1 MHGLRFRG
9 MPVRSW
15 RKRKHPR
22 IIRAMISCDV
32 LILGASASGLL
43 CAAEAAKRGRRVI
56 VIDHAKQAGMKI
68 LMSGGG
74 RCNFTNLEVSAEHYL
89 SDNPHFCKS
98 ALSRFTQWDFIA
110 RVSARGIEW
119 EERRHGQLFCRDS
132 AEQILDLLLEDCEQQ
147 GVEIRLNTAIA
158 EASDI
163 RHGPQGFD
171 IASSRGCFR
180 SHSLVVASGGLSFP
194 RVCASPIGY
203 RIAEAFG
210 HAIVPTRPGLVPL
223 TLQPEDK
230 QRLAPLSGI
239 AVDSRVENERAGFRE
254 NLLFTHRGLSGPAIL
269 QISSWWRPGEAI
281 DIDLLPELDL
291 LPWLLEQRER
301 QPATRLR
308 NLLHGLL
315 PKRLL
320 ETRID
325 ERDLN
330 RPLQEQGRTSLQHIA
345 QQLQHWSLRPGG
357 NEGYRTAE
365 VTVGGVDTRELS
377 SRTLESR
384 RQPGLY
390 FIGEVVDVTGWL
402 GGYNFQWAWSSG
414 WAAGQA
420 C

>member
-1 MHGLRFRG
+1 
-9 MPVRSW
+9 
-15 RKRKHPR
+15 
-22 IIRAMISCDV
+22 MISCDV

-132 AEQILDLLLEDCEQQ
+132 AEQILDLLLEACEQQ

-171 IASSRGCFR
+171 IASSRGRFR
-180 SHSLVVASGGLSFP
+180 SRSLVVASGGLSFP

-223 TLQPEDK
+223 TLQPEDR

-320 ETRID
+320 ETRVD

-330 RPLQEQGRTSLQHIA
+330 RPLQEQGRASLQRIA
-345 QQLQHWSLRPGG
+345 QQLHHWSLRPGG
-357 NEGYRTAE
+357 SEGYRTAE

-377 SRTLESR
+377 SRTMESR

>member
-1 MHGLRFRG
+1 
-9 MPVRSW
+9 
-15 RKRKHPR
+15 
-22 IIRAMISCDV
+22 MISCDV

-56 VIDHAKQAGMKI
+56 VIDHAKQAGKKI

-110 RVSARGIEW
+110 RVSAHGIEW
-119 EERRHGQLFCRDS
+119 EERKYGQLFCRDS
-132 AEQILDLLLEDCEQQ
+132 ARQILDLLLEDCGQQ
-147 GVEIRLNTAIA
+147 GVEIRLDTAIA
-158 EASDI
+158 QASDI
-163 RHGPQGFD
+163 CHGPHGFD
-171 IASSRGCFR
+171 TLSSRGRIR

-223 TLQPEDK
+223 TLQPEDR

-239 AVDSRVENERAGFRE
+239 AVDSRIGNERASFRE

-281 DIDLLPELDL
+281 DIDLLPELDVQA
-291 LPWLLEQRER
+291 WLLAERER
-301 QPATRLR
+301 QPAIRLR
-308 NLLHGLL
+308 NLLHGHL

-325 ERDLN
+325 ERDLQ
-330 RPLQEQGRTSLQHIA
+330 RPLQEHGRASLQRIA

-357 NEGYRTAE
+357 SEGYRTAE

-377 SRTLESR
+377 SRTMESG

-414 WAAGQA
+414 WAAGQV